1 MLANERI
8 SIRTTAQAKA
18 TIEKA
23 SALTGV
29 SVSSFMVDVAYQ
41 KALETI
47 ENTQRIALTE
57 DEWTTAVAL
66 LNNPPKPNDKM
77 STLFERGYQVI
88 DKA

>member
-8 SIRTTAQAKA
+8 SIRTTVQAKA

-47 ENTQRIALTE
+47 ENTQRIALTQ
-57 DEWTTAVAL
+57 DEWATAVSL
-66 LNNPPKPNDKM
+66 LNNPPEPNAKM
-77 STLFERGYQVI
+77 AALFERGYQVV
-88 DKA
+88 DKS

>member
-8 SIRTTAQAKA
+8 SIRTTPQAKA

-47 ENTQRIALTE
+47 ENTQRIALSK
-57 DEWTTAVAL
+57 DEWANALAL
-66 LNNPPKPNDKM
+66 LENPPKPNSKM
-77 STLFERGYQVI
+77 AALFEQGYQVL
-88 DKA
+88 DK